1 MPRTKL
7 TSRAARPVPRRQL
20 AIAKNPPP
28 PMMRMPPFFHRVMNE
43 INAAKKAF
51 DAIGTWECKDKA
63 VFAGG
68 CAHEHFG
75 LVVKNFQMMPMRGFR
90 KKNSEPTEL
99 HTTILV
105 EVPANYPFEAP
116 HITFTDKQLDHPS
129 IDLDGRY
136 IGKALQLWSPAHSLV
151 EHITAV
157 QYELYFALGHW
168 SA

>member
-1 MPRTKL
+1 MARTKA
-7 TSRAARPVPRRQL
+7 TERAARPVPRRQL

-28 PMMRMPPFFHRVMNE
+28 RMMRMPPFFHSVMKE
-43 INAAKKAF
+43 IDAAKMAF
-51 DAIGTWECKDKA
+51 DAIGTWECKDKE
-63 VFAGG
+63 VFGG
-68 CAHEHFG
+68 CANEHFG
-75 LVVKNFQMMPMRGFR
+75 LVVSSFEMKPMRRFI
-90 KKNSEPTEL
+90 KKDSEQTEL

-105 EVPANYPFEAP
+105 ELPANYPFAP
-116 HITFTDKQLDHPS
+116 PRITFADKLDHPS
-129 IDLDGRY
+129 IDVDGRY

>member
-1 MPRTKL
+1 MARTKA
-7 TSRAARPVPRRQL
+7 TESAARPVPRRQL

-28 PMMRMPPFFHRVMNE
+28 RMMRMPPFFHRIMKEVD
-43 INAAKKAF
+43 AAKKAF
-51 DAIGTWECKDKA
+51 DAMGTWECK
-63 VFAGG
+63 VGS
-68 CAHEHFG
+68 AHEHSNLG
-75 LVVKNFQMMPMRGFR
+75 LVVKDFQMMPMRRFR
-90 KKNSEPTEL
+90 KKNSEQTEL

-105 EVPANYPFEAP
+105 EVPANYPFDAP